1 MTTNTSK
8 IRTGFLSEMQR
19 YPRDGWLAGVC
30 RGIADYF
37 DWKVQWVRVIVIA
50 IALLTTAW
58 PVIIVYGVLWYVM
71 DEADLSHGNR
81 PKWSDMPLA
90 AARAA
95 GTANAQTAAAQTA
108 TDTSSTMRDIKERF
122 TRLDER
128 LRKLEDAALNK
139 DDALRREIDKLAGD
153 DVPKT

>member
-1 MTTNTSK
+1 MSNTNTSK
-8 IRTGFLSEMQR
+8 LRTGFLSERQR

-30 RGIADYF
+30 RGVADYF

-50 IALLTTAW
+50 IMILTAFW
-58 PVIIVYGVLWYVM
+58 PVAIVYGVLWYVM
-71 DEADLSHGNR
+71 EEGDLNNPNR

-95 GTANAQTAAAQTA
+95 GTTASTETA
-108 TDTSSTMRDIKERF
+108 STTMRDIKERF
-122 TRLDER
+122 TRLDDR

-153 DVPKT
+153 SGKPKS

>member
-1 MTTNTSK
+1 MSNTNTSK
-8 IRTGFLSEMQR
+8 LRTGFLSEMQR

-58 PVIIVYGVLWYVM
+58 PVLIVYGVLWYVM
-71 DEADLSHGNR
+71 EEGDLNNPNR
-81 PKWSDMPLA
+81 PKWSDMPMA

-95 GTANAQTAAAQTA
+95 GASASSETA
-108 TDTSSTMRDIKERF
+108 STTLRDIKERF
-122 TRLDER
+122 MRLDDR
-128 LRKLEDAALNK
+128 LRKLEDSALNK
-139 DDALRREIDKLAGD
+139 DDALRREIDKLAD
-153 DVPKT
+153 DGGTPPKV

>member
-1 MTTNTSK
+1 MSTNTSK

-30 RGIADYF
+30 RGVADYF

-50 IALLTTAW
+50 IMILTAFW
-58 PVIIVYGVLWYVM
+58 PVAIVYGVLWYVM
-71 DEADLSHGNR
+71 EEGEITNPNR

-95 GTANAQTAAAQTA
+95 GTTASTETA
-108 TDTSSTMRDIKERF
+108 STTMRDIKERF
-122 TRLDER
+122 MRLDDR

-139 DDALRREIDKLAGD
+139 DDALRREIDKLAGND
-153 DVPKT
+153 APKA

>member
-1 MTTNTSK
+1 MSNTTTSK
-8 IRTGFLSEMQR
+8 LRAGFLSEMQR

-30 RGIADYF
+30 RGVADYF

-50 IALLTTAW
+50 IIILTAFFPVLL
-58 PVIIVYGVLWYVM
+58 VYAVLWYVM
-71 DEADLSHGNR
+71 DEGELSNPNR

-95 GTANAQTAAAQTA
+95 GTAASSESA
-108 TDTSSTMRDIKERF
+108 TSSMRDIKERF
-122 TRLDER
+122 VRLDDR
-128 LRKLEDAALNK
+128 LRKLEDAALNN

-153 DVPKT
+153 DASRKG

>member
-1 MTTNTSK
+1 MTTQSK
-8 IRTGFLSEMQR
+8 LRTGFLSEMQR
-19 YPRDGWLAGVC
+19 YPRDGWIAGVC

-50 IALLTTAW
+50 ILILTTAW

-71 DEADLSHGNR
+71 DEAELSSPNR

-95 GTANAQTAAAQTA
+95 SAASAANAETAS
-108 TDTSSTMRDIKERF
+108 TSASGSMRDIKERF

-128 LRKLEDAALNK
+128 LRKLEDSALNK

-153 DVPKT
+153 DGSKR

>member
-1 MTTNTSK
+1 MSNNTTSK

-19 YPRDGWLAGVC
+19 YPAQGWLAGVC

-50 IALLTTAW
+50 ILILTTAW

-71 DEADLSHGNR
+71 EEGDLNNPNR

-95 GTANAQTAAAQTA
+95 GTTASTETA
-108 TDTSSTMRDIKERF
+108 STTMRDIKERF
-122 TRLDER
+122 MRLDDR
-128 LRKLEDAALNK
+128 LRKLEDSALNK
-139 DDALRREIDKLAGD
+139 DDALRREIDKLAD
-153 DVPKT
+153 DGGTPPKV

>member
-1 MTTNTSK
+1 MTNTSRL
-8 IRTGFLSEMQR
+8 RTGFLAEMQR
-19 YPRDGWLAGVC
+19 YPKDGWLAGVC
-30 RGIADYF
+30 RGVADYF

-71 DEADLSHGNR
+71 EEGDLANPDR

-95 GTANAQTAAAQTA
+95 GTTASTESAST
-108 TDTSSTMRDIKERF
+108 TMRDIKERF
-122 TRLDER
+122 MRLDDR
-128 LRKLEDAALNK
+128 LRKLEDSALNK
-139 DDALRREIDKLAGD
+139 DEALRREIDKLSD
-153 DVPKT
+153 DGGKPPKA

>member
-1 MTTNTSK
+1 MSNPTTSK

-19 YPRDGWLAGVC
+19 YPAQGWLAGVC

-50 IALLTTAW
+50 ILILTTAW

-71 DEADLSHGNR
+71 EEGDLNNPNR

-95 GTANAQTAAAQTA
+95 GTTASTETA
-108 TDTSSTMRDIKERF
+108 STTMRDIKERF
-122 TRLDER
+122 MRLDDR
-128 LRKLEDAALNK
+128 LRKLEDSALNK
-139 DDALRREIDKLAGD
+139 DDALRREIDKLAD
-153 DVPKT
+153 DGGTPPKV

>member
-1 MTTNTSK
+1 MSNTTTTPK
-8 IRTGFLSEMQR
+8 FRTGFLSEMQR
-19 YPRDGWLAGVC
+19 YPRDGWIAGVC

-37 DWKVQWVRVIVIA
+37 DWKVQWVRVIVVA

-58 PVIIVYGVLWYVM
+58 PVLLVYGVLWYVM
-71 DEADLSHGNR
+71 EEGELSNPSR

-95 GTANAQTAAAQTA
+95 GTTASTETA
-108 TDTSSTMRDIKERF
+108 SSSMRDIKERF
-122 TRLDER
+122 MRLDER

-139 DDALRREIDKLAGD
+139 DDALRREIDKLADNGKP
-153 DVPKT
+153 PKA